1 MEKTLYVVHCVDTEG
16 PLNETLGA
24 TFERLKHI
32 FHLDLKP
39 SKETL
44 VKLQNGEI
52 DLNGKEESV
61 KTTLDP
67 HFLNY
72 KNSWPLIDEL
82 FNDCM
87 SDEFRKNYKDSFGN
101 GWIYNWHCVDHVDF
115 ELNPRGREIGYHK
128 IFDYVSKKL
137 KETNSNQ
144 DGLHFHYHPHPMVK
158 HAHLCAT
165 RWLGPT
171 DKLFQILSRRIIDR
185 NWFPAVN
192 RPGFQVT
199 RPDSHWFLEQ
209 FIPFDYAN
217 LSIEDEEHSD
227 QFDLSA
233 GRSGDWRR
241 APLTWAPYHPSHEDY
256 QIKGNCNRWI
266 SRCLNIGTRFA
277 NINIK
282 EIERAFK
289 EVDEG
294 KNVVLSF
301 ADHDFRDLRKDVK
314 QAHEMITKVQKNFP
328 NIKFKFSEASQA
340 MREALQLEDK
350 KHCEINMKLNKID
363 EKAHVLH
370 VESNIDIFGPQPYL
384 SIKTKQKE
392 YFYDNFDFQVP
403 KRKWTYSFDD
413 ETFQINKIEKLGI
426 GVNNYSGQT
435 TVSVLDVSSGK
446 MNTTK
451 HN

>member
-1 MEKTLYVVHCVDTEG
+1 M
-16 PLNETLGA
+16 
-24 TFERLKHI
+24 
-32 FHLDLKP
+32 
-39 SKETL
+39 
-44 VKLQNGEI
+44 
-52 DLNGKEESV
+52 
-61 KTTLDP
+61 
-67 HFLNY
+67 
-72 KNSWPLIDEL
+72 
-82 FNDCM
+82 
-87 SDEFRKNYKDSFGN
+87 
-101 GWIYNWHCVDHVDF
+101 
-115 ELNPRGREIGYHK
+115 
-128 IFDYVSKKL
+128 
-137 KETNSNQ
+137 
-144 DGLHFHYHPHPMVK
+144 
-158 HAHLCAT
+158 
-165 RWLGPT
+165 
-171 DKLFQILSRRIIDR
+171 
-185 NWFPAVN
+185 
-192 RPGFQVT
+192 
-199 RPDSHWFLEQ
+199 
-209 FIPFDYAN
+209 
-217 LSIEDEEHSD
+217 
-227 QFDLSA
+227 
-233 GRSGDWRR
+233 
-241 APLTWAPYHPSHEDY
+241 
-256 QIKGNCNRWI
+256 NRWI